1 MREIMPNNSQKFGQP
16 AMYIR
21 KKTKLFFEHY
31 TVSPLHIIKLPILEI
46 LVKTVIWIDSILLKI
61 FKYNTTKKVT

>member
-1 MREIMPNNSQKFGQP
+1 
-16 AMYIR
+16 MYIR

-31 TVSPLHIIKLPILEI
+31 TVSPLHIIKLSILEI